1 MIPFVLDNQLKLR
14 DMRTENTFKINQIT
28 FTYGERKKR
37 NGLTFTECSVKICR
51 LFPFHRHKVE
61 NNETTMQRNQ
71 SVHAHP

>member
-14 DMRTENTFKINQIT
+14 DMRTENTFKINQVK
-28 FTYGERKKR
+28 FTYGERKKEWSNFYGMFSQNLR
-37 NGLTFTECSVKICR
+37 F
-51 LFPFHRHKVE
+51 FPFHRHKVE